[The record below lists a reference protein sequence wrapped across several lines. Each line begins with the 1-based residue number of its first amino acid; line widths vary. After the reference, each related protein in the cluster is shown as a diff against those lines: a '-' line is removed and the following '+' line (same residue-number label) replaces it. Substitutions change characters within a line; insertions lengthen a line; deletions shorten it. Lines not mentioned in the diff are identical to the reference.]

1 MIEEEDSDSE
11 KEVDTPKNIFATS
24 PNVPRL
30 ERVRHKLRNLE
41 KQRDD
46 YLIEKRVIGQVSSR
60 HRDIVSELANIPN
73 KRVPFKWQRG
83 IKIGEKFVMLCET
96 LKNNLHVALLFGVN
110 LYLTLHSQRKKIGTK
125 GVHVSTACVCQGIEM
140 PCGFDKR
147 L

>member
-83 IKIGEKFVMLCET
+83 IKIGEKFVMLCQT
-96 LKNNLHVALLFGVN
+96 LKHNLALLFGVN
-110 LYLTLHSQRKKIGTK
+110 LYLTLYSQRKNRYPRGT
-125 GVHVSTACVCQGIEM
+125 CVYCLYLSRYRNALW
-140 PCGFDKR
+140 F
-147 L
+147 

>member
-1 MIEEEDSDSE
+1 MIDEEDSDSE

-83 IKIGEKFVMLCET
+83 IKIGEKFVMLCQT
-96 LKNNLHVALLFGVN
+96 LKNNLRSPAKWLRHSSKSSYN
-110 LYLTLHSQRKKIGTK
+110 LGYIPCFQQN
-125 GVHVSTACVCQGIEM
+125 CIESCRF
-140 PCGFDKR
+140 PPPPFQC
-147 L
+147 